1 MAIYTLP
8 YNSRNQL
15 SQHINAQELRCKCGG
30 THSITVNTDLID
42 RIEKLLGVVADAYKV
57 NVKDVHINISSA
69 NRCKQH
75 DINVGGSG
83 WGMHVVGKALD
94 YRVTCNGQVIDTRE
108 IAAIAQELGFTGIG
122 RIPITPGSNIPS
134 DYIHSDVG
142 TIAEHTGSKWLGDE
156 CVKGGTSG
164 SVIRE
169 PQTYWNYYGISRKKY
184 FPAPVLTPE
193 KQLQTALNGL
203 GEKLDVDGV
212 IGDKSLE
219 ALKKHPIRQG
229 ERGDYVKAVQTIL
242 NAKGYDCGEPDGIA
256 GNKTTAAIFS
266 AACDRMFK

>member
-42 RIEKLLGVVADAYKV
+42 RIEKLLSVVADAYKV

-83 WGMHVVGKALD
+83 WGMHTLGKAFD
-94 YRVTCNGQVIDTRE
+94 FNVTVNGSAVNSMVL
-108 IAAIAQELGFTGIG
+108 ACIAQEIGFTGIG
-122 RIPITPGSNIPS
+122 RITG
-134 DYIHSDVG
+134 DYIHCDVG
-142 TIAEHTGSKWLGDE
+142 TLAEHGGRKWLGDE
-156 CVKGGTSG
+156 TVKGGTSG
-164 SVIRE
+164 SIITE
-169 PQTYWNYYGISRKKY
+169 PRTYWQYYGIDRKKY

-203 GEKLDVDGV
+203 GESLTIDGV

>member
-42 RIEKLLGVVADAYKV
+42 RIEKLLGIVADAYKV

-83 WGMHVVGKALD
+83 WGMHVVGKAFD
-94 YRVTCNGQVIDTRE
+94 FNVTVNGSAVNSMVL
-108 IAAIAQELGFTGIG
+108 ACIAQEIGFTGIG
-122 RIPITPGSNIPS
+122 RITG
-134 DYIHSDVG
+134 DYIHCDVG
-142 TIAEHTGSKWLGDE
+142 TLAEHGGRKWLGDE
-156 CVKGGTSG
+156 TVKGGTSG
-164 SVIRE
+164 SVITE
-169 PQTYWNYYGISRKKY
+169 PRTYWQYYGISREKY

-203 GEKLDVDGV
+203 GESLTVDGV

>member
-83 WGMHVVGKALD
+83 WGMHALGKAFD
-94 YRVTCNGQVIDTRE
+94 FNVTVNGSAVNSMVL
-108 IAAIAQELGFTGIG
+108 ACIAQEIGFTGIG
-122 RIPITPGSNIPS
+122 RITG
-134 DYIHSDVG
+134 DYIHCDVG
-142 TIAEHTGSKWLGDE
+142 TLAEHGGRKWLGDE
-156 CVKGGTSG
+156 TVKGGTSG
-164 SVIRE
+164 SIITE
-169 PQTYWNYYGISRKKY
+169 PRTYWQYYGIDRKKY

-203 GEKLDVDGV
+203 GESLTVDGV